1 MKKEE
6 LENTIRMG
14 LIVPASYLK
23 RSSWNKIERV
33 MEYLVKKGYV
43 VRKDG
48 DIKYAK
54 KYHDISVETMA
65 TAYMRSPFME
75 HLAEYKRLGEEL
87 HLPLN
92 SGTLLKAFNNVTI

>member
-6 LENTIRMG
+6 LQNTIRMG

-23 RSSWNKIERV
+23 RGSWNKIERV

-65 TAYMRSPFME
+65 TAYLRSPFME
-75 HLAEYKRLGEEL
+75 HLDEYKKLGEEL

-92 SGTLLKAFNNVTI
+92 SGTLLRAFNNIAI